1 MDKPPSPKARRPLRD
16 VVCDIDRDILKLL
29 ARRHNFLRRM
39 HNSRGFLDAAEER
52 FLRASWKAA
61 TAEVSSD
68 ARLSAQFFSLMQEV
82 EFFSKPEEAENGLR
96 LDRAR
101 AGFNLAPMQK
111 PVRLNMRGP
120 LCCRATRGLLALA
133 AATGSPLSLGPCL
146 MNNAVLDCLKMLN
159 QAGASLVWKDGL
171 ITAGEAK
178 TLGTPDRALHVG
190 DSAWNF
196 YLILA
201 HYLGR
206 PSRVRLSGGSDLK
219 LADFSAVRRFLPA
232 LGARLAH
239 VIPQCN
245 GLPARLECSGMLPDV
260 VTLPRDVPLEL
271 GEALLLAAHGYPKAF
286 TLDVADHPHKE
297 ILQCRLPPLLQT
309 AGVNVEAECGGMRV
323 TPGKPRLPQ
332 KNELPMEPE
341 LALFLLALPLA
352 LSGEVRLEGFW
363 PPWPYARAG
372 LQLLERAGLAL
383 RENGDGIQARAA
395 RITTARFA
403 ELPRD
408 FPEEWLPLPLALAA
422 CAALRDGDADVTTLL
437 EKADSNAKQEAYC
450 FLQAVGLALAGEG
463 KLYKK
468 ERETAVWNAPNPVWA
483 LAFALAACAR
493 PHLRLGNPSI
503 MADLYPDFWV
513 LYNGLPE
520 PATRTTDMADTAG
533 MAAPA
538 EKSPRRRV
546 VSAVSAV
553 VPTSGSGEKQNS
565 VPLAETDPRK

>member
-1 MDKPPSPKARRPLRD
+1 MDKAPSPKARRPLRD

-52 FLRASWKAA
+52 FLRASWKDAA
-61 TAEVSSD
+61 AKVSSD

-82 EFFSKPEEAENGLR
+82 EFFPKPEEADSGIGR
-96 LDRAR
+96 DRAR

-133 AATGSPLSLGPCL
+133 AAAGSPLSLEPCL
-146 MNNAVLDCLKMLN
+146 MNDPVLDCLKMLN
-159 QAGASLVWKDGL
+159 QAGASLVWKDGR
-171 ITAGEAK
+171 IEAGEAK
-178 TLGTPDRALHVG
+178 TLGTPDRSLHVG

-239 VIPQCN
+239 VIPQSN

-271 GEALLLAAHGYPKAF
+271 GEALLLAARGYPKAF
-286 TLDVADHPHKE
+286 MLDVADHPRKE
-297 ILQCRLPPLLQT
+297 MLRSRLLPLLQT
-309 AGVNVEAECGGMRV
+309 AGVNVEAGCGGVRV
-323 TPGKPRLPQ
+323 TPGMPRLPRE
-332 KNELPMEPE
+332 NDLPMEPE
-341 LALFLLALPLA
+341 LALFLLSLPLV
-352 LSGEVRLEGFW
+352 LSGEVSLGGFW
-363 PPWPYARAG
+363 PPWPHARAG

-395 RITTARFA
+395 RITAARFA

-422 CAALRDGDADVTTLL
+422 CAALRDGDADVTALL
-437 EKADSNAKQEAYC
+437 EKADNDAKQEAYC
-450 FLQAVGLALAGEG
+450 FLLAVGLSLDGEG
-463 KLYKK
+463 KLRKK

-503 MADLYPDFWV
+503 MAGLYPDFWT

-520 PATRTTDMADTAG
+520 PAARMTDMTVADTAV
-533 MAAPA
+533 PA
-538 EKSPRRRV
+538 EEAPRRRV

-553 VPTSGSGEKQNS
+553 APAMAPRGKPNS
-565 VPLAETDPRK
+565 VP